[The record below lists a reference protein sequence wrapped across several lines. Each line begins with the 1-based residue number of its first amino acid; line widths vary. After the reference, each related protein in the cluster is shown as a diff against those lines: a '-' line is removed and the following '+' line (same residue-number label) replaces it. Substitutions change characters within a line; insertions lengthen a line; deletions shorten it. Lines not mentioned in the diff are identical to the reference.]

1 MSIETHTYSISSDTP
16 NNKVDEERLFDEIYS
31 SPDIII
37 GLSNLSV
44 NDDVLTINFK
54 AAIGTAATNDL
65 DAIVANHS
73 GEPMERPAPQVH
85 YVEELPQGG
94 KRVADRGFFFEA
106 QPAVN
111 GVPTDTTFDL
121 QIVEDLYV
129 KDGYALAKGYDFCD
143 KLTMSIIHPV
153 TEEVLHTY
161 IKDSP
166 FHPTVKDDVGKAEAT
181 NKAITETNFFGLKI
195 RFTYTSHSTQVTKVN
210 GIMRAYK

>member
-1 MSIETHTYSISSDTP
+1 MNYSYIISTATANAKVDTYKLESEIRSSDILIALDSISVSGDNLTV
-16 NNKVDEERLFDEIYS
+16 NFK
-31 SPDIII
+31 
-37 GLSNLSV
+37 GNLSQG
-44 NDDVLTINFK
+44 DED
-54 AAIGTAATNDL
+54 DL
-65 DAIVANHS
+65 DAIVAAHD
-73 GEPMERPAPQVH
+73 GVEITPKLH
-85 YVEELPQGG
+85 YVEDLPQGG

-143 KLTMSIIHPV
+143 KLTMAIIHPV
-153 TEEVLHTY
+153 TEDVLHTY

-181 NKAITETNFFGLKI
+181 NKAITETNFMGLKI